1 MIDPY
6 VLKNGILKNKLNI
19 TNEQKLVKAE
29 AALTSDRLAE
39 IEIKGSKGSFD
50 FERLKATH
58 YYIFQDIYDWA
69 GQPRTIGISKGNS
82 NFTPS
87 YLIDHKIESLF
98 SRLEKDNFLKNL
110 KPKEFADKAS
120 EFFTELNQIHPFRE
134 GNGRTQRAF
143 TEALAKQAG
152 YNLAFDISTK
162 ERMIDI
168 SIRSHQGDLGGMN
181 RLFSEMI
188 DPEKVEMMRKALGFL
203 SQSTIPWNDIYIAT
217 TEPGQAYHGSFV
229 GQAGQ
234 DFMMRTNQKKIIIGH
249 IKEFQKIPER
259 GETIN
264 FTSQFQTTLQ
274 NKLSEK
280 NYSATAQEYGL
291 TGEKAAEF
299 SRRMQQRFP
308 EKSVNQSRNLD
319 KDQDVER

>member
-1 MIDPY
+1 
-6 VLKNGILKNKLNI
+6 
-19 TNEQKLVKAE
+19 
-29 AALTSDRLAE
+29 
-39 IEIKGSKGSFD
+39 
-50 FERLKATH
+50 
-58 YYIFQDIYDWA
+58 
-69 GQPRTIGISKGNS
+69 
-82 NFTPS
+82 
-87 YLIDHKIESLF
+87 
-98 SRLEKDNFLKNL
+98 
-110 KPKEFADKAS
+110 
-120 EFFTELNQIHPFRE
+120 
-134 GNGRTQRAF
+134 
-143 TEALAKQAG
+143 
-152 YNLAFDISTK
+152 
-162 ERMIDI
+162 
-168 SIRSHQGDLGGMN
+168 
-181 RLFSEMI
+181 
-188 DPEKVEMMRKALGFL
+188 MRKDLVFL
-203 SQSTIPWNDIYIAT
+203 SQSTITWNDIYIAT